1 MDPKAVPEARAPECL
16 RPGGGDLAMAQGWG
30 SWARAPAGASG
41 PVLSVPSSA
50 PRAVPLSPARS
61 VGPSSRGRVL
71 PAPSRMHREFAPP
84 NVGPGF
90 SSPTR
95 RLAGAGIPAPG
106 LVPKLSWAHAVSG
119 VPSLRLH
126 RPPPTLSPTSRPQRD
141 CRFTC
146 TRLGGGSGCS
156 SRVRTEAPP
165 GGSRRSYRRCCHRR
179 CHHRACPELQRL
191 GSSAATG
198 GAIPGVHGP
207 AGPRSRHPPL
217 FPARG
222 RTHRRRESAS
232 RPALPAAR
240 RWGSTEPPGW
250 AGIPSLW

>member
-1 MDPKAVPEARAPECL
+1 MSKRGRMDPKAVPEARAPEYL
-16 RPGGGDLAMAQGWG
+16 RPGGGDLAMVQGWG

-119 VPSLRLH
+119 VPRFRPH
-126 RPPPTLSPTSRPQRD
+126 RPPPAPTHPKPHVPATAGLS
-141 CRFTC
+141 
-146 TRLGGGSGCS
+146 L
-156 SRVRTEAPP
+156 
-165 GGSRRSYRRCCHRR
+165 HL
-179 CHHRACPELQRL
+179 H
-191 GSSAATG
+191 
-198 GAIPGVHGP
+198 
-207 AGPRSRHPPL
+207 
-217 FPARG
+217 
-222 RTHRRRESAS
+222 
-232 RPALPAAR
+232 AAR
-240 RWGSTEPPGW
+240 RRLRLLLASPDRGAARWVSAQLPPLLPPPVPTT
-250 AGIPSLW
+250 APARSCSA

>member
-1 MDPKAVPEARAPECL
+1 MDPKAVPEARAPEYL
-16 RPGGGDLAMAQGWG
+16 RPGGGDLAMVQGWG

-71 PAPSRMHREFAPP
+71 PAPSRMQREFAPP

-95 RLAGAGIPAPG
+95 RLAGAGIPHLDWSLNFPGRTRFRGCHASAPTG
-106 LVPKLSWAHAVSG
+106 PQ
-119 VPSLRLH
+119 
-126 RPPPTLSPTSRPQRD
+126 RPPPILSPTSRPQRD

-179 CHHRACPELQRL
+179 CQPPRL
-191 GSSAATG
+191 PGAA
-198 GAIPGVHGP
+198 A
-207 AGPRSRHPPL
+207 PRFVRS
-217 FPARG
+217 
-222 RTHRRRESAS
+222 HRRRNPGRPRPCGSPQPPPTAS
-232 RPALPAAR
+232 PCPGPHAPAPGVGFSP
-240 RWGSTEPPGW
+240 GSPSCT
-250 AGIPSLW
+250 ALGIH